1 MADTI
6 TTRAMMTES
15 IKSRYYDELFL
26 TVAEKKLVH
35 TQLGQ
40 LNRKAPKGENAY
52 AIYWTRW
59 KPLAAKTTA
68 SAEGVATTA
77 VNMSAV
83 NVTGTVAQYD
93 NAIKISDV
101 LALTNMGDI
110 MKEAIRE
117 LGYNAGLS
125 IDTLVRNIVTPGGVP
140 QNAGTSTSA
149 ATNWSAI
156 PQSAVLSIGELRKAT
171 RTLRQLDA
179 QAPESRLNMAKGQS
193 VSTNPGAG
201 LGGYWVAVISPDS
214 AYDLQGDTATGA
226 WVDANRY
233 AGADKLFTGEI
244 GKLYGIRFLETSNAK
259 VHADLNAASTSRSAI
274 VASGLIHETL
284 IAGANYFGITKL
296 QELETFIK
304 PFGSAGTADPTNKIA
319 SAGWK
324 TSFGTRVLYSGF
336 GVSLFHSLGV
346 NAE

>member
-40 LNRKAPKGENAY
+40 LNRKSPKGENAY
-52 AIYWTRW
+52 ATYWTRW
-59 KPLAAKTTA
+59 KPLAAKTAA

-125 IDTLVRNIVTPGGVP
+125 IDTLVRNTVVPGAVI
-140 QNAGTSTSA
+140 QNAGSSGA

-156 PQSAVLSIGELRKAT
+156 PQSAVLTISELRKAT
-171 RTLRQLDA
+171 RTLRKLDA
-179 QAPESRLNMAKGQS
+179 QPPESRVSMTKGQS
-193 VSTNPGAG
+193 ISTNPGAG
-201 LGGYWVAVISPDS
+201 MGGYWVAVISPDS
-214 AYDLQGDTATGA
+214 AYDLWLHWRSLA
-226 WVDANRY
+226 VMLIKKFRE
-233 AGADKLFTGEI
+233 FGEYL
-244 GKLYGIRFLETSNAK
+244 KKTFETIP
-259 VHADLNAASTSRSAI
+259 SRA
-274 VASGLIHETL
+274 
-284 IAGANYFGITKL
+284 FM
-296 QELETFIK
+296 FIK
-304 PFGSAGTADPTNKIA
+304 EGVETMHGTPYCFVGVKI
-319 SAGWK
+319 
-324 TSFGTRVLYSGF
+324 
-336 GVSLFHSLGV
+336 
-346 NAE
+346 

>member
-1 MADTI
+1 MGSV

-15 IKSRYYDELFL
+15 IKNRYYDELFL

-40 LNRKAPKGENAY
+40 LNRKAPKGEEAY

-59 KPLAAKTTA
+59 KPLAAHTTA
-68 SAEGVATTA
+68 AAEGVATTA

-83 NVTGTVAQYD
+83 NVTGTVSQYD

-101 LALTNMGDI
+101 LALTSMGDI
-110 MKEAIRE
+110 MKEAVRE

-125 IDTLVRNIVTPGGVP
+125 IDTIVRDVVVPGGVW

-149 ATNWSAI
+149 STNWSAI
-156 PQSAVLSIGELRKAT
+156 PQTAVLSISELRKAT
-171 RTLRQLDA
+171 RTLRKLDA
-179 QAPESRLNMAKGQS
+179 QAPESRVSVVKGQS

-233 AGADKLFTGEI
+233 AGSDRLFTGEI
-244 GKLYGIRFLETSNAK
+244 GKLYGVRFLETSNAK
-259 VHADLNAASTSRSAI
+259 VHADLNDASTSRSAI
-274 VASGLIHETL
+274 AASGLVHETL
-284 IAGANYFGITKL
+284 VVGANYFGITKL
-296 QELETFIK
+296 QELQTFIK
-304 PFGSAGTADPTNKIA
+304 PFGSAGTSDPTNKIA

-324 TSFGTRVLYSGF
+324 TTFGTRVLYSGF
-336 GVSLFHSLGV
+336 GVSLAHSIGA

>member
-1 MADTI
+1 
-6 TTRAMMTES
+6 MMTES

-40 LNRKAPKGENAY
+40 LNRKSPKGENAY
-52 AIYWTRW
+52 ATYWTRW
-59 KPLAAKTTA
+59 KPLTAKTTA

-125 IDTLVRNIVTPGGVP
+125 IDTIVRNTVVPGAVI
-140 QNAGTSTSA
+140 QNAGSSGA

-156 PQSAVLSIGELRKAT
+156 PQTAVLTISELRKAT
-171 RTLRQLDA
+171 RTLRKLDA
-179 QAPESRLNMAKGQS
+179 QAPESRVSMTKGQS

-201 LGGYWVAVISPDS
+201 MGGYWVAVISPDS
-214 AYDLQGDTATGA
+214 AYDLQGDTATAA
-226 WVDANRY
+226 WADANRY

-244 GKLYGIRFLETSNAK
+244 GKLYGVRFLETSNAK

-274 VASGLIHETL
+274 AASGLVHETL
-284 IAGANYFGITKL
+284 ITGANLFGITKL
-296 QELETFIK
+296 QELQTFIK
-304 PFGSAGTADPTNKIA
+304 PFGSAGTADPTNKIS

-324 TSFGTRVLYSGF
+324 TTFGVRILYSGF
-336 GVSLFHSLGV
+336 GVSIFHSLGA

>member
-1 MADTI
+1 MSV

-40 LNRKAPKGENAY
+40 LNRKVPKGENAY

-59 KPLAAKTTA
+59 KPLAAHTEA
-68 SAEGVATTA
+68 AAEGVATTA

-83 NVTGTVAQYD
+83 NVTGAVVQYD

-101 LALTNMGDI
+101 LALTSMGDI
-110 MKEAIRE
+110 MKEAVRE
-117 LGYNAGLS
+117 LGYNAGHS
-125 IDTLVRNIVTPGGVP
+125 IDTLVRDTVTPGGIP

-149 ATNWSAI
+149 QTNWSAI
-156 PQSAVLSIGELRKAT
+156 PQTAILSIGELRKAT
-171 RTLRQLDA
+171 RTLRKLDA
-179 QAPESRLNMAKGQS
+179 QPPESRVSMVKGQS

-226 WVDANRY
+226 WADANRY
-233 AGADKLFTGEI
+233 AGADKLFTGEV
-244 GKLYGIRFLETSNAK
+244 GKLYGIRFLESSNAK
-259 VHADLNAASTSRSAI
+259 VHADLNDAATSRSAI
-274 VASGLIHETL
+274 AASGLVHETL
-284 IAGANYFGITKL
+284 VAGANYFGITKL
-296 QELETFIK
+296 QELKTFIK

-319 SAGWK
+319 TAGWK

-336 GVSLFHSLGV
+336 GVSIFHSIGA

>member
-1 MADTI
+1 MADTV

-40 LNRKAPKGENAY
+40 LNRKSPQGENAY
-52 AIYWTRW
+52 ATYWTRW

-77 VNMSAV
+77 VNMSAA

-93 NAIKISDV
+93 NAVKISDV

-125 IDTLVRNIVTPGGVP
+125 IDTLVRNVVVPGAVI
-140 QNAGTSTSA
+140 QNAGSSGA

-156 PQSAVLSIGELRKAT
+156 PQTAVLSISELRKAT
-171 RTLRQLDA
+171 RTLRNLDA
-179 QAPESRLNMAKGQS
+179 QPPESRVSMIKGQS

-214 AYDLQGDTATGA
+214 AFDLQGDTATAA
-226 WVDANRY
+226 WADANRY

-244 GKLYGIRFLETSNAK
+244 GKLYGVRFLETSNAK

-274 VASGLIHETL
+274 VASGVIHETL
-284 IAGANYFGITKL
+284 IAGANLFGITKL
-296 QELETFIK
+296 QELQTFIK
-304 PFGSAGTADPTNKIA
+304 PFGSAGTSDPTNKIS

-324 TSFGTRVLYSGF
+324 TTFGTRILYSGF
-336 GVSLFHSLGV
+336 GVSIFASIGA

>member
-1 MADTI
+1 
-6 TTRAMMTES
+6 MTES

-26 TVAEKKLVH
+26 AVAEKKLVH

-40 LNRKAPKGENAY
+40 LNRKVPKGEEAY

-59 KPLAAKTTA
+59 KPLAAMTA
-68 SAEGVATTA
+68 AAAEGVATTA

-83 NVTGTVAQYD
+83 NVTGTVSQYD

-101 LALTNMGDI
+101 LALTNMGDV
-110 MKEAIRE
+110 MKEAVRE
-117 LGYNAGLS
+117 LGYNAGIS
-125 IDTLVRNIVTPGGVP
+125 IDTLVRNVVVPGGIP

-149 ATNWSAI
+149 QTNWSAI
-156 PQSAVLSIGELRKAT
+156 PQSAVLSISELRKAT
-171 RTLRQLDA
+171 RTLRKLDA
-179 QAPESRLNMAKGQS
+179 QPPGERVSIMKGQS

-214 AYDLQGDTATGA
+214 AYDLQGDSATGS
-226 WVDANRY
+226 WIDANRY

-244 GKLYGIRFLETSNAK
+244 GKLYGVRFLETSNAK

-274 VASGLIHETL
+274 AASGLIHETL
-284 IAGANYFGITKL
+284 VTGSNYFGITKL
-296 QELETFIK
+296 QELQTFIK
-304 PFGSAGTADPTNKIA
+304 PFGSAGTSDPTNKIA

-336 GVSLFHSLGV
+336 GVSCFHSIGE